1 VKVGD
6 KTARTPRPKASTVLV
21 LIQFL
26 SADRGLTGFDILVA
40 LDRRLSCGTVYP
52 MLRRMERDGWITGE
66 WVNGLRDRKRPYRLT
81 RLGYRE
87 ARTIMRQCATMRG
100 GQWVIDAPIK
110 AGAGRSEEKHCRGGA
125 RPSPCTTVLEDA
137 APPRNGCV

>member
-26 SADRGLTGFDILVA
+26 SADRGLTGFDILAA
-40 LDRRLSCGTVYP
+40 LDRRLSCGTIYP
-52 MLRRMERDGWITGE
+52 MLRRLERDGWITGE
-66 WVNGLRDRKRPYRLT
+66 WVNGLRDRKRLYRLT

-87 ARTIMRQCATMRG
+87 ARTIMRQCAVMRG
-100 GQWVIDAPIK
+100 GQWVIDAPGK
-110 AGAGRSEEKHCRGGA
+110 AGADRAGEKHYRGGA
-125 RPSPCTTVLEDA
+125 RPSPCATVLDP
-137 APPRNGCV
+137 APPRNGCA

>member
-26 SADRGLTGFDILVA
+26 SADRGLTGFDILA
-40 LDRRLSCGTVYP
+40 AAGRRLSCGTVYP
-52 MLRRMERDGWITGE
+52 MLRRLEQDGWITGE
-66 WVNGLRDRKRPYRLT
+66 WVRGLRDRKRPYRLT

-87 ARTIMRQCATMRG
+87 ARAIMRQCATMRG
-100 GQWVIDAPIK
+100 GRWVMGKRFPAPTFRRLLPCAMI
-110 AGAGRSEEKHCRGGA
+110 AHEPRSTSRQA
-125 RPSPCTTVLEDA
+125 
-137 APPRNGCV
+137 